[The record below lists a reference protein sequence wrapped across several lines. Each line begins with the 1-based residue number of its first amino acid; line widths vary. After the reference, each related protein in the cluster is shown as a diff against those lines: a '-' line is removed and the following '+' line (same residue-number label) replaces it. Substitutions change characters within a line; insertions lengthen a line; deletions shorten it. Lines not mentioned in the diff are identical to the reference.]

1 MPCRIA
7 GIGEA
12 RRTARFWIAWVSGR
26 CVGHRRD
33 RRAAA
38 LLFSREGG
46 SPVWAPAFAGEQA
59 RFVLAVR
66 TAQIPPPRRRPGP
79 KWEGLSKD
87 GSARLLRPFQ
97 LGPGLRRGG
106 VCRGGALTL
115 PAPGPHHAS
124 AASTP
129 MSLGKKPS
137 CAVRSVSSAMT
148 SSRSGRSKIRR
159 LPPVRPSGSASTS
172 AACAAPRKSS
182 SA

>member
-1 MPCRIA
+1 MPCRTA
-7 GIGEA
+7 RIGEA
-12 RRTARFWIAWVSGR
+12 RRTARFWIRRGVRSLCGPSAGR
-26 CVGHRRD
+26 RIV
-33 RRAAA
+33 AF
-38 LLFSREGG
+38 LFPREGG
-46 SPVWAPAFAGEQA
+46 SPVWAPAFAGEHA
-59 RFVLAVR
+59 RLVLAIR